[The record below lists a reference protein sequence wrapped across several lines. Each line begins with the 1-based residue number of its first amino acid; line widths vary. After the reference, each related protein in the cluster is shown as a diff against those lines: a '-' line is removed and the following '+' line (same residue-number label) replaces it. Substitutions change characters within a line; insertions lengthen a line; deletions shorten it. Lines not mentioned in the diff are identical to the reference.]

1 MSAHV
6 IPFEKLRNVD
16 VPSVGGKNASLGEMI
31 SQLSAKGV
39 RVPTGFATTAD
50 AFREFL
56 KVNGLDV
63 KINAALESLNV
74 DDTQALAVCG
84 KQVREWIMAAPFPAA
99 LNKAIA
105 ENYESLIA
113 KSGKGATF
121 AVRSSATAEDL
132 PDASFAGQQESF
144 LNIHGLDNI
153 LHAIKEVFASLYN
166 DRAIS
171 YRVHK
176 GFVHADVALSAGVQQ
191 MVRSDIGCAGVM
203 FTIDTESGF
212 KDVVFITSSYG
223 LGETVVQGAVNP
235 DEFYVHKPTL
245 AQGKASIVRRTMGSK
260 LIKMVF
266 SDATQAGK
274 STHTVDVDAADSD
287 LYS

>member
-1 MSAHV
+1 
-6 IPFEKLRNVD
+6 NY
-16 VPSVGGKNASLGEMI
+16 ASL
-31 SQLSAKGV
+31 
-39 RVPTGFATTAD
+39 T
-50 AFREFL
+50 
-56 KVNGLDV
+56 
-63 KINAALESLNV
+63 
-74 DDTQALAVCG
+74 
-84 KQVREWIMAAPFPAA
+84 
-99 LNKAIA
+99 
-105 ENYESLIA
+105 A
-113 KSGKGATF
+113 KSGEGATF

-144 LNIHGLDNI
+144 LNIQGLDNI

-235 DEFYVHKPTL
+235 DEFYVHKPLL
-245 AQGKASIVRRTMGSK
+245 AQGKPAIVRRTMGSK

-287 LYS
+287 RYSLTNDDILELARYAMIIE